1 MRKPFQT
8 RLVAL
13 RKHAVRQEKAKSGLN
28 DVFLCY
34 ETKAD
39 DWMQKIAAS
48 FVQQVKNVVE
58 IFTSCHGVIY
68 VCVSLLEPHWGTRER
83 VIG

>member
-34 ETKAD
+34 ETKAN

-48 FVQQVKNVVE
+48 FVQQVKNVV
-58 IFTSCHGVIY
+58 IFTSCHRVIY
-68 VCVSLLEPHWGTRER
+68 VCVSLLEPHLGTREH